1 MHGVPCMLSTRKQP
15 SSAMPVTDHKPLSLG
30 HGTPWAIGRCGGI
43 DQSSIGVSYSFSRLS
58 SCAAGALGGRKPR
71 SLLRSLR
78 YEPSYEFRLV
88 GDTACW
94 ARLRQGSAMICTRIL
109 LAPGQSARLRHC
121 SPI

>member
-15 SSAMPVTDHKPLSLG
+15 SAAMPVTDHKPLSLS
-30 HGTPWAIGRCGGI
+30 HGTPWAIGRCGNRSIKYRRVVQLFKVVILRGR
-43 DQSSIGVSYSFSRLS
+43 SSRRPQVTITVE
-58 SCAAGALGGRKPR
+58 KPAN
-71 SLLRSLR
+71 
-78 YEPSYEFRLV
+78 EPSHKFRLV